1 MEHLISNIQR
11 FSVDDGPGIRTT
23 VFMMG
28 CPLSCIWCHN
38 PECITGKRKL
48 FNDSLK
54 CAHCGRCIGTC
65 KNGALSVK
73 DGDIEVDREKCTGC
87 LTCVSACPTGA
98 MSVTGREYTK
108 EELIDTLMQDEPF
121 FRKSGGGVTFSGGE
135 PLLHT
140 DYLLP
145 VIKDLKERGISIIFE
160 TCGHVPYGR
169 IREVLPYTDAF
180 LFDIKGMDKEKHMEN
195 TGASNEIILENL
207 IKLSRDGVRIF
218 VRMPVIKGANADA
231 DEIKKAAEL
240 IASLDN
246 IAEAD
251 ILPYHAYGTLKY
263 ARYGIKMCHRE
274 LVAPDTEELISYR
287 NILEEHGIRAVIK
300 NL

>member
-54 CAHCGRCIGTC
+54 CAHCGSCMGAC
-65 KNGALSVK
+65 GNGALSVK
-73 DGDIEVDREKCTGC
+73 DGDIKVDRERCTGC
-87 LTCVSACPTGA
+87 LACVSACPTGA

-108 EELIDTLMQDEPF
+108 EELYKALISDEPF
-121 FRKSGGGVTFSGGE
+121 FKKSGGGVTFSGGE

-140 DYLLP
+140 GYLLP
-145 VIKDLKERGISIIFE
+145 VIKDLKESGISIVFD
-160 TCGHVPYGR
+160 TCGHVPYDR
-169 IREVLPYTDAF
+169 IREVLPYADAF
-180 LFDIKGMDKEKHMEN
+180 LFDIKGMDSVRHKEN
-195 TGASNEIILENL
+195 TGASNELILENL
-207 IKLSRDGVRIF
+207 RKLSREGVRIF
-218 VRMPVIKGANADA
+218 VRMPVIKGVNADA

-251 ILPYHAYGTLKY
+251 ILPYHAYGTPKY
-263 ARYGIKMCHRE
+263 VRYGIKMPHRE
-274 LVAPDTEELISYR
+274 LHAPDMEELISYR
-287 NILEEHGIRAVIK
+287 NILGGHGIRAVIK

>member
-38 PECITGKRKL
+38 PECITGKKKL

-54 CAHCGRCIGTC
+54 CAHCGRCIDACG
-65 KNGALSVK
+65 NGALSVK
-73 DGDIEVDREKCTGC
+73 DGDIEVDRERCIGC
-87 LTCVSACPTGA
+87 LACVSACPTGA

-108 EELIDTLMQDEPF
+108 EELFDTLILDEPF

-145 VIKDLKERGISIIFE
+145 VIKDLKERGISIIFD

-169 IREVLPYTDAF
+169 IREVLPYADAF
-180 LFDIKGMDKEKHMEN
+180 LFDIKGMDERRHMEN
-195 TGASNEIILENL
+195 TGASNELILENL
-207 IKLSRDGVRIF
+207 RKLSHEGVRIYI
-218 VRMPVIKGANADA
+218 RMPVIKGANADT

-240 IASLDN
+240 IVSLDN

-251 ILPYHAYGTLKY
+251 ILPYHAYGTPKY
-263 ARYGIKMCHRE
+263 ARYGIKRSERVLH
-274 LVAPDTEELISYR
+274 APDAKELTLFR
-287 NILEEHGIRAVIK
+287 KILEEHGIKAVIK